1 MAAPRCREKIRP
13 MRPLAFVDL
22 ETTGATATIDRIT
35 EIGIVEVDADG
46 TVREWQQLVNPGTR
60 IPPFIEQ
67 LTGISNAMVADAP
80 DFATVAAETLRRL
93 EGRLFIAHNA
103 RFDYGFLK
111 NEFKRLGI
119 NFRAPVVCTVKLSR
133 NLYPEHKRH
142 NLDSLIERHG
152 LAAEARH
159 RALADAQL
167 IHQFWQKIHARLD
180 PTTIDAALR
189 AQNARPSLPPHLDAG
204 IVDDLPDAPGVYL
217 FYGDNDL
224 PLYVGKAKDIRQRV
238 LSHFAADHSSAKE
251 MALSQQVRR
260 IDWIET
266 AGEIGALLK
275 ESMLVKQLLPT
286 NNRQLRRNDDVCTW
300 TLVDEGEG
308 WLRPQLTAACDL
320 DFGIRTSCY
329 GLFKSKKEATE
340 VLRALAAEHN
350 LCDTL
355 LGLEKATP
363 GKPCFGHQIKR
374 CKGACIGREPLAK
387 HTMRL
392 VGAFARIKLV
402 SWPLNGPAIIR
413 EGEEAHLI
421 DGWRYLGTARSDEDI
436 RTLLEHGRPAFD
448 RDTYKILSKHVG
460 RMQALPHSLSLETD
474 P

>member
-1 MAAPRCREKIRP
+1 

-22 ETTGATATIDRIT
+22 ETTGATATSDRIT

-67 LTGISNAMVADAP
+67 LTGISNDMVANAP
-80 DFATVAAETLRRL
+80 AFESVAEETLRRL

-119 NFRAPVVCTVKLSR
+119 GFRAPVLCTVKLSR
-133 NLYPEHKRH
+133 TLYPQYHRH

-152 LAAEARH
+152 LQAEARH

-167 IHQFWQKIHARLD
+167 IHQFWQKIHVDRSREE
-180 PTTIDAALR
+180 IEAALKKL
-189 AQNARPSLPPHLDAG
+189 NARPSLPPHLDAAL
-204 IVDDLPDAPGVYL
+204 IDDLPDTPGVYL
-217 FYGDNDL
+217 FYGETSENGQL

-238 LSHFAADHSSAKE
+238 LSHFSADHSSAKE
-251 MALSQQVRR
+251 MALAQQVRR

-275 ESMLVKQLLPT
+275 EARLVKELQPT
-286 NNRQLRRNDDVCTW
+286 HNRQLRKNDDLCSW
-300 TLVDEGEG
+300 TLIDEGEG
-308 WLRPQLTAACDL
+308 WLRPQLASTHDL
-320 DFGIRTSCY
+320 DFGLSTSCY
-329 GLFKSKKEATE
+329 GLFKNSKEATE

-350 LCDTL
+350 LCDIL
-355 LGLEKATP
+355 LGLEKAAP
-363 GKPCFGHQIKR
+363 GKPCFAHQIRR
-374 CKGACIGREPLAK
+374 CKGACIGKEPYAK

-392 VGAFARIKLV
+392 VGALVKLKLAAWPFA
-402 SWPLNGPAIIR
+402 GPALIR

-421 DGWRYLGTARSDEDI
+421 DGWRYLGTAVSDDDLG
-436 RTLLEHGRPAFD
+436 RLLTASHPPFD
-448 RDTYKILSKHVG
+448 RDIYKILAKYTG
-460 RMQALPHSLSLETD
+460 KMNPLPSIHPAPTGN
-474 P
+474 